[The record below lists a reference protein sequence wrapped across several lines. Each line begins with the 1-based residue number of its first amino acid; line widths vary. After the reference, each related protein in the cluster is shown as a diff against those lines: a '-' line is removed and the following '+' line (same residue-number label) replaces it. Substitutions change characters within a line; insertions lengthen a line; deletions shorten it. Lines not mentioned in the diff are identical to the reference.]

1 MSEQPVE
8 ICAFLQAR
16 VSSTRLPGKVLKPL
30 LGEPMLLRQIERLR
44 RSARIG
50 KLVVVTSTDASD
62 NDLASVC
69 IAHGVPVFRGSLDDV
84 LGRFLAALEVH
95 PCSHVVRLTGDCP
108 LADWRVVDQVI
119 DAHLAGGADYTTNC
133 IEPTFPDGLD
143 VEVVKADVLR
153 GIGRKARL
161 GSEREHVTYYIN
173 SHPDEFRRHNVRR
186 EPDLSAL
193 RWTVDTPADFALV
206 EHIYAGLYLQNP
218 DFDTDAILAWL
229 DAHPGEQALNDGQ
242 IRNEGLLK
250 SLAKDHA
257 SGTPT

>member
-1 MSEQPVE
+1 MSEQAVE

-44 RSARIG
+44 HSTRIG
-50 KLVVVTSTDASD
+50 KLVVVTSTDPSD
-62 NDLASVC
+62 DDLASVC

-84 LGRFLAALEVH
+84 LGRFLSALEVH
-95 PCSHVVRLTGDCP
+95 PCTHVVRLTGDCP
-108 LADWRVVDQVI
+108 LADWRVVDRVVGE
-119 DAHLAGGADYTTNC
+119 HLDTGADYTANC
-133 IEPTFPDGLD
+133 IDPTWPDGLD

-153 GIGRKARL
+153 EVGRLARL

-173 SHPDEFRRHNVRR
+173 SHPDEFRRHTVRS
-186 EPDLSAL
+186 PVDLSAH
-193 RWTVDTPADFALV
+193 RWTVDTPADFTLV

-218 DFDTDAILAWL
+218 DFDTAAILAWL

-257 SGTPT
+257 SGNPT

>member
-1 MSEQPVE
+1 MSAPLVE

-30 LGEPMLLRQIERLR
+30 LGEPMLLRQIERLGH
-44 RSARIG
+44 SARID
-50 KLVVVTSTDASD
+50 KLVVVTSTDPSD
-62 NDLASVC
+62 DDLASEC
-69 IAHGVPVFRGSLDDV
+69 IARGVPVFRGSLNDV
-84 LGRFLAALEVH
+84 LGRFLMALEEH
-95 PCSHVVRLTGDCP
+95 PATHIVRLTGDCP

-119 DAHLAGGADYTTNC
+119 DAHLSSGADYTTNC

-153 GIGRKARL
+153 EVGRKAQL

-173 SHPDEFRRHNVRR
+173 SHPGEFLRHNVRR
-186 EPDLSAL
+186 ESDLSAL
-193 RWTVDTPADFALV
+193 RWTVDTPADFTLV

-229 DAHPGEQALNDGQ
+229 DAHPGERALNDGQ

-250 SLAKDHA
+250 SLANDHA
-257 SGTPT
+257 SGTPI

>member
-1 MSEQPVE
+1 MSEQPVGV
-8 ICAFLQAR
+8 CAFLQAR
-16 VSSTRLPGKVLKPL
+16 VSSSRLPGKVLKPL

-44 RSARIG
+44 HSAGID

-62 NDLASVC
+62 DDLAAVC
-69 IAHGVPVFRGSLDDV
+69 ITHGVPVFRGSLDDV
-84 LGRFLAALEVH
+84 LGRFLAALEEH
-95 PCSHVVRLTGDCP
+95 PATHIVRLTGDCP
-108 LADWRVVDQVI
+108 LTDWRVVDQVI
-119 DAHLAGGADYTTNC
+119 AAHLSEGSDYTTNC

-153 GIGRKARL
+153 GIGDKARL

-173 SHPDEFRRHNVRR
+173 SHPDEFHRHNVRR
-186 EPDLSAL
+186 ESDLSAL

-206 EHIYAGLYLQNP
+206 EHVYAGLYPQNP
-218 DFDTDAILAWL
+218 DFDTATILAWL
-229 DAHPGEQALNDGQ
+229 DTHPAEQALNDGQ

-257 SGTPT
+257 SGSPT